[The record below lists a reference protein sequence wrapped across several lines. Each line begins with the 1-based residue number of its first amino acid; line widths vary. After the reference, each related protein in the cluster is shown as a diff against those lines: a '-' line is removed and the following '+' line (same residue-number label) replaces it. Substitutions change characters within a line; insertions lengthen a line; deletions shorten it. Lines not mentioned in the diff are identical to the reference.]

1 MRRLVTSVVLA
12 LALAAVPLAAQA
24 PVKKKPASP
33 RNTPMAISHLHE
45 LATRL
50 NKATGSAERSACKG
64 ALLAAGRVLGLLQQE
79 PEAWFRWQPAGGAA
93 LDESAIAD
101 FIRRRQEARKS
112 RNFAE
117 ADRIREELAGQGI
130 LLEDGPQGTIWRR
143 KD

>member
-1 MRRLVTSVVLA
+1 MVVTGA
-12 LALAAVPLAAQA
+12 LGNATTATL
-24 PVKKKPASP
+24 
-33 RNTPMAISHLHE
+33 
-45 LATRL
+45 LATYL
-50 NKATGSAERSACKG
+50 G
-64 ALLAAGRVLGLLQQE
+64 ADAAGRVLGLLQQE

-117 ADRIREELAGQGI
+117 ADRIREELAEQGI